1 MDRMSYVAKVVDE
14 QKRRSFV
21 RRVLSWGRSNR
32 RDFPWR
38 GERDPFRVLVA
49 EVLLQRSR
57 GTTVA
62 GVYGELFRRWP
73 NAAELAEADETEIA
87 QVIRPLGLTG
97 RARSLKQLAL
107 QVVEFGGVPRSVEA
121 MLRLAGV
128 GRYSAS
134 ATAASAFGKE
144 QATVDGTS
152 ARVYRRVFGVTAPR
166 DAQVDD
172 ELWELVVEVS
182 PKRGAIREWNW
193 AVLDLASE
201 ICLPK
206 IPRCLECPVLEQC
219 AYGSS
224 RPWTLSQGSPRIT
237 RV

>member
-1 MDRMSYVAKVVDE
+1 MDE
-14 QKRRSFV
+14 QKKRSFV
-21 RRVLSWGRSNR
+21 RRLLSWGRRNR

-38 GERDPFRVLVA
+38 GEKDAFRVLVA

-62 GVYGELFRRWP
+62 GVYEELFVRWP
-73 NAAELAEADETEIA
+73 DADELAVADESEIA
-87 QVIRPLGLTG
+87 EVIRPLGLTG
-97 RARSLKQLAL
+97 RARTLKLMAQ
-107 QVVEFGGVPRSVEA
+107 QVVEAGGVPRSVEA

-152 ARVYRRVFGVTAPR
+152 ARVYRRVFGVTAVR
-166 DAQVDD
+166 DAHVDD
-172 ELWELVVEVS
+172 ELWDLVAEVS

-193 AVLDLASE
+193 AVLDLASQ

-206 IPRCLECPVLEQC
+206 VPRCPECPILEVC
-219 AYGSS
+219 AFGSS
-224 RPWTLSQGSPRIT
+224 RIWTLSQGSSKIT
-237 RV
+237 

>member
-1 MDRMSYVAKVVDE
+1 LVDVSHE
-14 QKRRSFV
+14 QKKRAFV
-21 RRVLSWGRSNR
+21 RRLLAWGRRNR
-32 RDFPWR
+32 REFPWR

-62 GVYGELFRRWP
+62 GVYEELFARWP
-73 NAAELAEADETEIA
+73 DAGGLAAAEENEIA
-87 QVIRPLGLTG
+87 EVIRPLGLTS
-97 RARSLKQLAL
+97 RARGVKQMAE
-107 QVVEFGGVPRSVEA
+107 QVVEAGGVPRSVEA

-144 QATVDGTS
+144 QPTVDGTS
-152 ARVYRRVFGVTAPR
+152 ARVYRRVFGVTASR
-166 DAQVDD
+166 DAHVDD
-172 ELWELVVEVS
+172 ELWELVAEVS

-193 AVLDLASE
+193 AVLDLASQ

-206 IPRCLECPVLEQC
+206 VPRCSDCPILEQC

-224 RPWTLSQGSPRIT
+224 RDLDSVARII
-237 RV
+237 

>member
-1 MDRMSYVAKVVDE
+1 MADIQGE
-14 QKRRSFV
+14 QKKRAFV
-21 RRVLSWGRSNR
+21 RRLLAWGRKNR
-32 RDFPWR
+32 RSFPWR
-38 GERDPFRVLVA
+38 GDSDPFRVLVA

-62 GVYGELFRRWP
+62 GVYEELFARWP
-73 NAAELAEADETEIA
+73 DALRLAEAEESEIIK
-87 QVIRPLGLTG
+87 VIRPLGLTG
-97 RARSLKQLAL
+97 RARTLKRMAE
-107 QVVEFGGVPRSVEA
+107 QVVEAGGVPRSVES

-152 ARVYRRVFGVTAPR
+152 ARVYRRVFGLTAPR
-166 DAQVDD
+166 DAHVDD
-172 ELWELVVEVS
+172 RLWNLVAEVT
-182 PKRGAIREWNW
+182 PKRGAIKEWNW
-193 AVLDLASE
+193 AVLDLASM

-206 IPRCLECPVLEQC
+206 VPRCPECPVLEQC
-219 AYGSS
+219 SFGSS
-224 RPWTLSQGSPRIT
+224 RIWTLSHGSSRIT